1 MWGILFG
8 GEWYDHKLGRMV
20 CGNNPGAIRALQWQ
34 QSFAIAPNSSVQPAH
49 AMAPQQVMTFSKG
62 FGGGDSASSAFYSGK
77 LARVSTQENREVSGW
92 RGILIAPRRP
102 HKAH

>member
-1 MWGILFG
+1 
-8 GEWYDHKLGRMV
+8 
-20 CGNNPGAIRALQWQ
+20 
-34 QSFAIAPNSSVQPAH
+34 
-49 AMAPQQVMTFSKG
+49 MAPQQVMTFSKG